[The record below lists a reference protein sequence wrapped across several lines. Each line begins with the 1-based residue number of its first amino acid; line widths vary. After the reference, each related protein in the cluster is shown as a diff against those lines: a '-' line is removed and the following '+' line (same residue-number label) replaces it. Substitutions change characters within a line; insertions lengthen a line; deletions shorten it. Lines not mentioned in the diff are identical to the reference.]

1 MPLFIQYLIKLSI
14 SLGVVWLFYHFF
26 LRRLTFYNW
35 NRIFLLAYSLAAF
48 FIPFINISPVLEKS
62 QLTASNL
69 VQFIPVVET
78 FAAKNEGLSIGV
90 WDGSFIVFAT
100 GCVVLLTRLI
110 ILHLSFI
117 RLRRSAK
124 LLLEAPVK
132 LYQIDRQIIPFSFA
146 GSIFINRHQHTE
158 EELEKIIRHE
168 FVHVKQ
174 KHSIDMLWAE
184 CLCVLNWYNPFA
196 WLIRSDIRQNLEFI
210 ADNNVVQNGIDKK
223 QYQYLLLKVMG
234 APQYRIAANFNF
246 TSLKKR
252 IAMMNKMKTARVHLM
267 KFLFVL
273 PMIGIMLLSFR
284 ETMSRQVK
292 APGVTREP
300 LTKDTIP
307 ARPATPAK
315 PARPGNVKS
324 FVTVNNQLTI
334 TLKDGTVE
342 KYNLNDPEEK
352 ALFEKKFGRLPEPPE
367 PPVPMVAPEIAVPT
381 PPTPPAVPSLPGNI
395 ASIEINNNKV
405 KVKDRNGNVERYD
418 LNNSEEKKLFEKK
431 YKDVVPVAPKAPAAP
446 KAPVAPVT
454 VSTMTVV
461 GLQPVVATTATGPVS
476 VTISPVVVE
485 TTVSADIVDIQP
497 ELHATAGWEKEE
509 IVAEISKRITAS
521 EMSIK
526 KKQLLDL
533 GYTLEITRAD
543 YNNGTLQSIE
553 GTIADAESKS
563 RFLADDFSKI
573 IISKIRYRNG
583 KSGFNIRVHNGVIR
597 L

>member
-1 MPLFIQYLIKLSI
+1 MPVFIQYLIKLSI
-14 SLGVVWLFYHFF
+14 SLGVVWLFYHF
-26 LRRLTFYNW
+26 LLGRLTFYNW
-35 NRIFLLAYSLAAF
+35 NRMFLLGYSLVAF
-48 FIPFINISPVLEKS
+48 LIPFINISPVLEKS

-78 FAAKNEGLSIGV
+78 FAATNKDFSIGV
-90 WDGSFIVFAT
+90 WDWSFIVFAT

-110 ILHLSFI
+110 ILHLSFR

-124 LLLEAPVK
+124 LLLETPVK
-132 LYQIDRQIIPFSFA
+132 LYQIDKQIIPFSFA

-174 KHSIDMLWAE
+174 KHSIDMIWAE

-196 WLIRSDIRQNLEFI
+196 WLIRKAIRQNLEFI

-273 PMIGIMLLSFR
+273 PLIGILLLSFR

-292 APGVTREP
+292 AAVPTRES
-300 LTKDTIP
+300 LMKDTIP

-315 PARPGNVKS
+315 PALPGNVKS
-324 FVTVNNQLTI
+324 FVTINNQLTV
-334 TLKDGTVE
+334 TLKNGTVE

-352 ALFEKKFGRLPEPPE
+352 ALFEKKFGPLPEPPE
-367 PPVPMVAPEIAVPT
+367 PPQPVAAPETGVPN
-381 PPTPPAVPSLPGNI
+381 PPTPPAVPSMPGNI
-395 ASIEINNNKV
+395 SSIDIDNNKATV
-405 KVKDRNGNVERYD
+405 KHRNGKIETYD
-418 LNNSEEKKLFEKK
+418 LNKSEEKNLFEKK
-431 YKDVVPVAPKAPAAP
+431 YKDVVPVPPKAPAPP
-446 KAPVAPVT
+446 KPPVAPVT

-461 GLQPVVATTATGPVS
+461 GLEPAVATNATGPVS
-476 VTISPVVVE
+476 VTVSPVVVA
-485 TTVSADIVDIQP
+485 TTVSADIIDIQP
-497 ELHATAGWEKEE
+497 ELHDLAGWEKDE
-509 IVAEISKRITAS
+509 IVAEIGKGITPT

-533 GYTLEITRAD
+533 GYTLEITRAN

-553 GTIADAESKS
+553 GTIADGESKS

-573 IISKIRYRNG
+573 IISKIRYRDG
-583 KSGFNIRVHNGVIR
+583 KSGFNIRIHNGIIR